1 MKIIDSFKKFHKIV
15 RKYFKRHCVKRVDYL
30 STGRCVSYWE
40 KEDWIGFAITKP
52 EQLEDIGIIKSIEN
66 HIDPN
71 PMVCAEFIHDFRK
84 KYLKEPYQLFDE
96 GGVVYSLRGLIL
108 TNRDVYYLVEK
119 DEQQYLRPIYNYKE
133 KHKIQK
139 V

>member
-1 MKIIDSFKKFHKIV
+1 MKVIDSFKEFHKIV
-15 RKYFKRHCVKRVDYL
+15 RKYFKKHCVKRVDYF

-40 KEDWIGFAITKP
+40 KEDWIGIAITKS

-71 PMVCAEFIHDFRK
+71 PMVCAEFIHDVR
-84 KYLKEPYQLFDE
+84 KYLIEPYQLLDD
-96 GGVVYSLRGLIL
+96 GGIVYNLLGLML

-119 DEQQYLRPIYNYKE
+119 DGQQYLRPIYNYKE